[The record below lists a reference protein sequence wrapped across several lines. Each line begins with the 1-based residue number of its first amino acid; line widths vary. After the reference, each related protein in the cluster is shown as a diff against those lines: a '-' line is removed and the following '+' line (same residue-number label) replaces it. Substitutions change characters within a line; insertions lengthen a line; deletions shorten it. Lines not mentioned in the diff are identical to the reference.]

1 VIDSDFLKASGFW
14 DYAFLQFDGASL
26 TVGGGSPFVNRTNP
40 AVTLKFIDVSY
51 INCPTEFH
59 HAEFALAS
67 LSTVEDLKGTIDV
80 GPDDVVVVAIAGESN
95 GSFDRQV
102 FVIVAE
108 SVQIALRMA

>member
-1 VIDSDFLKASGFW
+1 VIDSDLLKASGFW
-14 DYAFLQFDGASL
+14 DYAFLQFDGSSL

-80 GPDDVVVVAIAGESN
+80 GHDDVVVAIVGEPN

-108 SVQIALRMA
+108 RVEIARRVV